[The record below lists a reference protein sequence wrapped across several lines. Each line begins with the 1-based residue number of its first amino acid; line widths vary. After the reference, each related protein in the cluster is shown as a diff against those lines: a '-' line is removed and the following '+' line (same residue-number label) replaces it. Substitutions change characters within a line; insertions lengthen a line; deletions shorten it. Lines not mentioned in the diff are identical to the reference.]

1 MKKLYTV
8 AALLFAV
15 FLGKAQPFTAQWTTL
30 AGTGNLGWFTPT
42 NPGNDV
48 NSLDY
53 NPVTNKLLVAKR
65 GVGIYIL
72 NAETGVQE
80 GQLSTIGVGGEGFKY
95 SKIRVTSTGV
105 IYAASL
111 ATGAG
116 AWTIYRWANQAANP
130 TLIAVDVTERTGDA
144 FSISGTGINTILYGS
159 GSGNAGGVAGSI
171 NIYMLSTVNG
181 ITFTLESK
189 IVVTTSPTGV
199 SQWANRALD
208 PITNSLTS
216 DLWITAGGGP
226 ARRITVG
233 SKSGNTRV
241 GTAVFA
247 IADGV
252 GDGQASVGYGGMRYL
267 ITPNGKK
274 FLIFAGGNNP
284 NAGTRM
290 TTLLV
295 TDEGNVTT
303 YGKDSLYIGEDISTL
318 YIPNGNGTGDA
329 AYKQEANGEY
339 TVFYLSTNNGIQA
352 TKTGLQI
359 LPVNMG
365 AFNAELVNKIAR
377 IKWTTASENN
387 NNGFHIER
395 SINGTDF
402 KQIGFEATK
411 AVDGNSK
418 LPLNYQ
424 FEDMAVSNG
433 RNFYRLQ
440 QVDKDGRA
448 TYTDVVMVQKVEAGT
463 FSANIRTNPIIADL
477 SLSVFMNQQSKVRV
491 ALMNAAGAILQSTER
506 MLDKGENLINMPAS
520 NLATGVYFVSI
531 RDANN
536 PANQVTLKVVK

>member
-15 FLGKAQPFTAQWTTL
+15 FLGKAQPFTAQWTEL
-30 AGTGNLGWFTPT
+30 AVTGNLVWFGA
-42 NPGNDV
+42 GNDV

-65 GVGIYIL
+65 GNGIYIL
-72 NAETGVQE
+72 NAETGAQE
-80 GQLSTIGVGGEGFKY
+80 GQLSTTGVGGEGFKY
-95 SKIRVTSTGV
+95 SKIRVTSDGV

-130 TLIAVDVTERTGDA
+130 TQIAVDVTERTGDA
-144 FSISGTGINTILYGS
+144 FSISGTGSNTILYGS
-159 GSGNAGGVAGSI
+159 GAGNAGGVVGSI
-171 NIYMLSTVNG
+171 NIYMLSTFNG
-181 ITFTLESK
+181 ISYSLESK
-189 IVVTTSPTGV
+189 IVVTTTPTGV

-216 DLWITAGGGP
+216 DLWITSGGGP

-233 SKSGNTRV
+233 PKSGDTRV

-267 ITPNGKK
+267 ITPNDKK
-274 FLIFAGGNNP
+274 FLIFGGGNNS

-290 TTLLV
+290 TALLV
-295 TDEGNVTT
+295 SDEGNVSTF
-303 YGKDSLYIGEDISTL
+303 GRDSLYVGAGLSSDSYVT
-318 YIPNGNGTGDA
+318 NANGTGDA
-329 AYKQEANGEY
+329 AYKMEANGEY

-352 TKTGLQI
+352 TKTGTEI
-359 LPVNMG
+359 LPVTLG
-365 AFNAELVNKIAR
+365 AFNAELVNKTAR
-377 IKWTTASENN
+377 ISWITASENN
-387 NNGFHIER
+387 NQGFHIEK
-395 SINGTDF
+395 SNNGTDF

-424 FEDMAVSNG
+424 FEDKAVSKG

-448 TYTDVVMVQKVEAGT
+448 TYTDIVMVQKVEVGT
-463 FSANIRTNPIIADL
+463 FSANIRTNPIVNDL
-477 SLSVFMNQQSKVRV
+477 SLSVYMNEQSKVSV
-491 ALMNAAGAILQSTER
+491 ALINASGALLQSTER

-520 NLATGVYFVSI
+520 NLAKGVYFVTI
-531 RDANN
+531 RDANH
-536 PANQVTLKVVK
+536 PEKQVTLKVIK